1 MNYMFNTFPLFVIR
15 TYRGHEGTVFGL
27 DFTPDSQYIV
37 SGSSDGDLQ
46 VWDGKFG
53 HGVSLYLNLE
63 GHDLGVMCCEFSPTF
78 GVTGTSSFKLATVIC
93 KKLKLPTH
101 VDLKETLFVF
111 SCQKSYIYR
120 LTENLL

>member
-1 MNYMFNTFPLFVIR
+1 MNYTFNSVSLFVIR

-46 VWDGKFG
+46 VWDAKFG

-78 GVTGTSSFKLATVIC
+78 GVTGMSSLNFVSVII
-93 KKLKLPTH
+93 KKLKLPEH
-101 VDLKETLFVF
+101 SGKN
-111 SCQKSYIYR
+111 I
-120 LTENLL
+120 